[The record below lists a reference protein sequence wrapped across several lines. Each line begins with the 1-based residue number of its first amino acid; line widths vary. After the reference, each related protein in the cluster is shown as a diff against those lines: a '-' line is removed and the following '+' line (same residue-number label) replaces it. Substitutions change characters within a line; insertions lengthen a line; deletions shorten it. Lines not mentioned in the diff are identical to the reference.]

1 MSMKTLFITLA
12 IFLIPFLGNSTN
24 SDTTLT
30 RDNCNRLLKEMTT
43 DLATQLIDTGQ
54 PFFFINESQIPQNSL
69 GQVKEILLQF
79 EVDAGIKF
87 MFVNLEDDVKA
98 TNGLVLYT
106 SLLSKHLKKKDSSW
120 QERFYN
126 TAFSLSNKYKNVDFI
141 REVGI
146 FYFQEARLLLALHFD
161 PFQINSQYNF
171 LGVGTFMFS
180 LQNEKKGIYYLK
192 VGIDAYPF
200 IKKLKN

>member
-1 MSMKTLFITLA
+1 MKTLFYTLA
-12 IFLIPFLGNSTN
+12 VFLFPFLGNSTN

-30 RDNCNRLLKEMTT
+30 RDNCNRLLKEMTA
-43 DLATQLIDTGQ
+43 DLATQLIDNGQ
-54 PFFFINESQIPQNSL
+54 LFFFINESQIPQNSL
-69 GQVKEILLQF
+69 GQVKEILLQL

-87 MFVNLEDDVKA
+87 MFVNLEDDVKV

-106 SLLSKHLKKKDSSW
+106 SLLSKHLKKENSSW

-126 TAFSLSNKYKNVDFI
+126 TAFSLSNKYKNLDFI

-146 FYFQEARLLLALHFD
+146 FYFQEARLLLALHSD
-161 PFQINSQYNF
+161 PFQINSQYKF

-192 VGIDAYPF
+192 VGIDACPF